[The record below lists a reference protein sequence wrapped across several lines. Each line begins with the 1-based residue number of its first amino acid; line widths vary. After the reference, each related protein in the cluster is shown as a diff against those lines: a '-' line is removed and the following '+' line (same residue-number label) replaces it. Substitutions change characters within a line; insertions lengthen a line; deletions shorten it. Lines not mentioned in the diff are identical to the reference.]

1 MARVTI
7 TLEDTEKEALITLAM
22 EERRDP
28 REQAALM
35 LSKEL
40 QRLGLLS
47 SSSGQAGACPACGRP
62 LVSGDDEGD

>member
-7 TLEDTEKEALITLAM
+7 TLEDTEKEALVTLAM

-28 REQAALM
+28 RAQAALM

-40 QRLGLLS
+40 QRLGLLP
-47 SSSGQAGACPACGRP
+47 SSSGEAGGGLPTGNCSGRRRA
-62 LVSGDDEGD
+62 EC